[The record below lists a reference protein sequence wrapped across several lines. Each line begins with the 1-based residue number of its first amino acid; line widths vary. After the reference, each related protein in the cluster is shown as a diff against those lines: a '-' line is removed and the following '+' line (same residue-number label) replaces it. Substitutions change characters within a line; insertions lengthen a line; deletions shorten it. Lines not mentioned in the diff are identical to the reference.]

1 MANAQPGG
9 HTPAMGSD
17 EISALVVQHGRFVW
31 RVLRHQGVPER
42 QIEDLCQEVFVVVL
56 RKFAT
61 FEQRSAIRTWI
72 YGICRNV
79 AADARRRTR
88 RKPEVLTD
96 TPPDIAAPEA
106 QTEELARR
114 DARAH
119 LRTALSKLTETTR
132 MVFVLYEI
140 ESMPMTEVAQTV
152 GCNLSTAYSRLYA
165 ARKQVRSTLE
175 ALGLSEGDFELA
187 EVG

>member
-1 MANAQPGG
+1 MATAQVTG
-9 HTPAMGSD
+9 HSRTIGSD
-17 EISALVVQHGRFVW
+17 EIATLVVEQGRFVW

-42 QIEDLCQEVFVVVL
+42 QIEDLCQEVFVVVV

-61 FEQRSAIRTWI
+61 FEQRSAVRTWI

-96 TPPDIAAPEA
+96 TPPDTAAPEK
-106 QTEELARR
+106 QTELLAQR
-114 DARAH
+114 DARGH
-119 LRTALSKLTETTR
+119 LRMALDRLAETTR

-140 ESMPMTEVAQTV
+140 ENMPMSEVAKSV

-165 ARKQVRSTLE
+165 ARKQVRSALE
-175 ALGLSEGDFELA
+175 AFGLSEDDFEFA